1 MSDRIDI
8 IEHMFE
14 YGQMQTAADLLAT
27 RTSGRGPHGAPATRA
42 GAGRAAAPERAG
54 AERPGAVDTGDGTGD
69 RPTRGGVDH
78 IGEARAA
85 LDRITSL
92 RSRIDDMQ
100 ETRVD
105 TGGLPTAPALAPLL
119 PGGLIR
125 SGSTYSVHESVL
137 LAMTMLQGASESGAW
152 CAVVGVPSFGI
163 EAAAAMGIDLE
174 RLVLVP
180 DPGDQWLA
188 VTAAMADVATIVL
201 TRPLGRVRPG
211 DCARLSAR
219 LRQRGAALV
228 SLGSWPGA
236 DATLRVTA
244 SSWAGIGRGHGYLSE
259 RRATVAAHGR
269 AGAGRPVEAELM
281 LPASD
286 GTVRLAPVDARVG
299 SIDATR
305 FAAPDGATPNTDS
318 AASAVTVPIAVAS

>member
-1 MSDRIDI
+1 
-8 IEHMFE
+8 MFE

-27 RTSGRGPHGAPATRA
+27 RTSGRGSRSAPADRAAVVGAVAGGAA
-42 GAGRAAAPERAG
+42 GAA
-54 AERPGAVDTGDGTGD
+54 RPA
-69 RPTRGGVDH
+69 RSGVDH
-78 IGEARAA
+78 IEEARAA
-85 LDRITSL
+85 LDRITAL

-105 TGGLPTAPALAPLL
+105 TGALPTAPALAPLL
-119 PGGLIR
+119 AGGAIR
-125 SGSTYSVHESVL
+125 SGSTSVVHESVL
-137 LAMTMLQGASESGAW
+137 LAMTMLQGASASGAW

-180 DPGDQWLA
+180 DPGEQWLA

-201 TRPLGRVRPG
+201 TRPLGRVRPS
-211 DCARLSAR
+211 DEARLSAR

-236 DATLRVTA
+236 DTTLRVTE
-244 SSWAGIGRGHGYLSE
+244 SSWTGIGRGHGYLSE

-269 AGAGRPVEAELM
+269 AGAGRPLQAELM
-281 LPASD
+281 LPAAD
-286 GTVRLAPVDARVG
+286 GTVRLADVGARAG
-299 SIDATR
+299 TGDATR
-305 FAAPDGATPNTDS
+305 LGGAPGVP
-318 AASAVTVPIAVAS
+318 ASSQRPTAVPIAVPIAVAS